1 MKSEQ
6 RKDRAVVAGVALMVL
21 ATLSA
26 SGADAALKAVATGYA
41 APQILFIAA
50 LMSMGLTL
58 LANGRGGFD
67 RVSRTGAPWAMALR
81 ALATVLAA
89 IGFYNAFVRLP
100 FSEVFLFIGIM
111 PLLAAALSG
120 PILGEKVGLRVWAIL
135 GLGLLGMGFLFA
147 HGTTPDLAGHAF
159 ALLGAFAGTLSVV
172 LSRHIGRHQTHSLA
186 QVFLPQSAMA
196 VVMGLWLPFEWQTMG
211 GADFALVALYALL
224 VFAGRW
230 IMVIVARLIPTWLSL
245 QILNLQFVWMVILG
259 YVVFHEATGLNVVVG
274 AGLILLAGGMLAR
287 DEFRKTARI
296 GAAEG
301 WKAGLRDGL
310 AQVRSATTAQ
320 KI

>member
-1 MKSEQ
+1 MKEDQ
-6 RKDRAVVAGVALMVL
+6 RRDRAVIAGVALMVV

-58 LANGRGGFD
+58 LANGSGGFD
-67 RVSRTGAPWAMALR
+67 RVSRTGAPWAMTLR
-81 ALATVLAA
+81 AVATVLAA

-120 PILGEKVGLRVWAIL
+120 PILGERVNLRVWSIL

-147 HGTTPDLAGHAF
+147 HGTTPDLAGHAYAF
-159 ALLGAFAGTLSVV
+159 LGSFAGTLSVV

-196 VVMGLWLPFEWQTMG
+196 VVMGLWLPFEWQAMG
-211 GADFALVALYALL
+211 AADFALVVLYALL

-245 QILNLQFVWMVILG
+245 QILNLRFVWMVILG
-259 YVVFHEATGLNVVVG
+259 YLVFGEATGLNVVVG

-287 DEFRKTARI
+287 DEFRKTR
-296 GAAEG
+296 GEVGLG

-310 AQVRSATTAQ
+310 AQVRSATAAQ
-320 KI
+320 KA